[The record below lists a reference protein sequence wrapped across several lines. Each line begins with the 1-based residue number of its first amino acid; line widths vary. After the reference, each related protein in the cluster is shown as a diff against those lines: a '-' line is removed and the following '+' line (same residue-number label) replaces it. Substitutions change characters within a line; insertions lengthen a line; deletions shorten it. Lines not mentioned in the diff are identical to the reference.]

1 MKKNEVNN
9 VNENIVMD
17 EQTMQAVIKDNM
29 HLVPKNQIKKFG
41 AMTLKQQVAKI
52 KFYQDIA
59 AMREAAR
66 IKNSV
71 PNKVKEMME
80 KRGTV
85 DDAKQVIEYC
95 QSFVDGYREKEI
107 AKIDEKIRQLE
118 IAKQLL

>member
-1 MKKNEVNN
+1 METKNKVNETEMQEFVNN
-9 VNENIVMD
+9 NIS
-17 EQTMQAVIKDNM
+17 I
-29 HLVPKNQIKKFG
+29 VPKNQVKKVN
-41 AMTLKQQVAKI
+41 AMSLKDQYLKV
-52 KFYQDIA
+52 KFYIDIQKL
-59 AMREAAR
+59 REDAK

-85 DDAKQVIEYC
+85 ADAKKVIEYC